1 MGNYQIKE
9 TINKHQEL
17 REQIVNNKLNQ
28 NLIIFNIP
36 IVIETYRGSKS
47 FIEQMVGANEEEL
60 NNTTY
65 NELYLSELKIKITND
80 DIHFVKNNELTNSW
94 TPGGTP
100 GGSIEVLQT
109 YDEKGNYIRIYK
121 HFDWDDEPVPEIIS
135 THIENIIKLQ
145 DQIKTLKSQIWE
157 EKTKIRGLDY
167 VQSKLNKP
175 VGKTNEYIRTVKY
188 LYESLLTR

>member
-36 IVIETYRGSKS
+36 IVIETYRGTKS
-47 FIEQMVGANEEEL
+47 YIEQISGASEEEL

-65 NELYLSELKIKITND
+65 NELYLSGLGIKITND
-80 DIHFVKNNELTNSW
+80 DIHFVKNNELAKTWVKGS
-94 TPGGTP
+94 
-100 GGSIEVLQT
+100 SIEAFQT
-109 YDEKGNYIRIYK
+109 HDEKGNEIHIYK

-145 DQIKTLKSQIWE
+145 DQIKELSSQIWE
-157 EKTKIRGLDY
+157 EKSKIRNLDY

-175 VGKTNEYIRTVKY
+175 IGKTNEYIRTVKY
-188 LYESLLTR
+188 LYESLFTR

>member
-17 REQIVNNKLNQ
+17 HEQIVNNKLNQ

-36 IVIETYRGSKS
+36 IGIETYRGTKTL
-47 FIEQMVGANEEEL
+47 IEQMLGANEEEL

-65 NELYLSELKIKITND
+65 NELYLSGLEIKITND
-80 DIHFVKNNELTNSW
+80 DIHFVKNKK
-94 TPGGTP
+94 P
-100 GGSIEVLQT
+100 SIEVLQT
-109 YDEKGNYIRIYK
+109 YDEKGNYIHIYK

-145 DQIKTLKSQIWE
+145 DQIKKLKSQIWE
-157 EKTKIRGLDY
+157 EKTKIRDLDY

-175 VGKTNEYIRTVKY
+175 VGKTNEYIQTVKY
-188 LYESLLTR
+188 LYESLFSR